1 MKKIVLLL
9 LLLSSFLL
17 SVTLTPMV
25 QTLDQK
31 KKRHMIFSV
40 YNPTKEPVAVSFDI
54 VKLVDTKNN
63 KEIRKA
69 TKKVSFYPSQFVLTP
84 QETKKVRVRYMANSL
99 PDIEEVYRVIAKE
112 LNVDVSDKVD
122 DAPTKG
128 IKAKV
133 KMRLTYEGLLL
144 VHKPTAQ
151 DKLFVKSF
159 EELPSQG
166 DKRVIRLT
174 IENSGDMSDVPRVQA
189 YNFIVTINGKEYK
202 LTEDDV
208 VHAEFRRILAK
219 NSNSFTLPNVKL
231 PSGKIESIRIEK
243 K

>member
-40 YNPTKEPVAVSFDI
+40 YNPTKEPVAVNFDI
-54 VKLVDTKNN
+54 VKLVDNQNN

-69 TKKVSFYPSQFVLTP
+69 TDKVSFYPSQFVLTP

-99 PDIEEVYRVIAKE
+99 PNIEEVYRVIAKE

-133 KMRLTYEGLLL
+133 KMRLTYEGLLF

-151 DKLFVKSF
+151 DRLSVKSF

-189 YNFIVTINGKEYK
+189 YNFIVTINGKEYQ
-202 LTEDDV
+202 LTEEDV
-208 VHAEFRRILAK
+208 LHAEFRRVLAK
-219 NSNSFTLPNVKL
+219 NSNSFTLANVKL
-231 PSGKIESIRIEK
+231 PSGKIESIKIK
-243 K
+243 KR